1 MGSCLEGSLDG
12 WEEGPVDGVKRERV
26 KKILIPKTDSYVAV
40 WVDQEVCGRV
50 VDRYR
55 DG

>member
-1 MGSCLEGSLDG
+1 MGGKKDQWMES
-12 WEEGPVDGVKRERV
+12 RERV
-26 KKILIPKTDSYVAV
+26 KKIFIPKTDSYVAV

>member
-1 MGSCLEGSLDG
+1 MGGKKDQWMES
-12 WEEGPVDGVKRERV
+12 RERV

-40 WVDQEVCGRV
+40 WVDQEVRGRV